1 MGVCET
7 TIKGEKERQRRCLEV
22 IPQHSEILGG
32 VGAVTH
38 LDVDVQCYIPVDP
51 LHGEKCADPLA
62 LLKGASVSV
71 RPHVEQLEAQTFEEH
86 KFIQL

>member
-38 LDVDVQCYIPVDP
+38 LDVGVRCYTPVDL
-51 LHGEKCADPLA
+51 LHGVQCADPLA
-62 LLKGASVSV
+62 LLQGASVTV
-71 RPHVEQLEAQTFEEH
+71 RLHVEQLEAQTFEEH
-86 KFIQL
+86 KLIQL

>member
-1 MGVCET
+1 MSVSKT
-7 TIKGEKERQRRCLEV
+7 TVNEEKGGRDDVSEV

-38 LDVDVQCYIPVDP
+38 LDVGVRCYTPVDL
-51 LHGEKCADPLA
+51 LHGVQCADPLA

-86 KFIQL
+86 KLIQL